1 MTTDEEKWETI
12 AEASRRLKR
21 KRTNLTAQIERAGL
35 VPDEKKRYK
44 VSEITAALDAAAGR
58 DLRNK
63 SSGNTD
69 AKTKKLK
76 LEAQLLKIK
85 LDEAKGR
92 VIDADAAAE
101 AWQRVG
107 VSIKNDLL
115 ALAQSLP
122 PMLVGKTDLAEMATI
137 IDGRIRD
144 ALRHITEKMPD
155 ATG

>member
-1 MTTDEEKWETI
+1 MTFETI
-12 AEASRRLKR
+12 AEISRRKKR
-21 KRTNLTAQIERAGL
+21 PRLNIDAQIKRAGL
-35 VPDEKKRYK
+35 VPDENGRYK
-44 VSEITAALDAAAGR
+44 TDEVDAVLAAAAAR
-58 DLRNK
+58 DNRNNT
-63 SSGNTD
+63 GNTD